1 MRTILEARHS
11 YRILYWPHPKE
22 PLQPKTIEMSDHTSE
37 RCVLKTKAFP
47 GSSVAQV
54 VETGVGDCAIES
66 VVIYQDRAE
75 VKRAVP
81 VHLTPGENEV
91 IVYDLAECVDKNS
104 IRCV

>member
-1 MRTILEARHS
+1 
-11 YRILYWPHPKE
+11 
-22 PLQPKTIEMSDHTSE
+22 MSDHRSD
-37 RCVLKTKAFP
+37 RGILKTKAFP

-66 VVIYQDRAE
+66 VVVYQDRAE

-81 VHLTPGENEV
+81 VHLAPGENEV

-104 IRCV
+104 IRCVDLHSTIIFHNFHGHSVVFYFTKCLLFQ